1 MCRPASFIL
10 AGGEGTLSYPTTV
23 PMATH
28 SAPFSRLKT
37 QGLAGYNLA
46 WSPFYPDKLAV
57 AGAAN
62 VSALGGRSVG
72 PGSAEADGG
81 LRSTAWWEMAA

>member
-1 MCRPASFIL
+1 
-10 AGGEGTLSYPTTV
+10 
-23 PMATH
+23 MATP

-62 VSALGGRSVG
+62 VSALGGSVG
-72 PGSAEADGG
+72 PGGAEAHAV
-81 LRSTAWWEMAA
+81 LPSTAWWEMAA